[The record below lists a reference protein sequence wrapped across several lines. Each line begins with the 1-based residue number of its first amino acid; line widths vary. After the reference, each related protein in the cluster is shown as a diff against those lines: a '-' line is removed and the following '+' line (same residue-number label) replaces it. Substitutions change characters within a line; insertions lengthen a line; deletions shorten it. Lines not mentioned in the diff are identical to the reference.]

1 MTRAISCVILVAFL
15 VAFPVVDAL
24 AGEVKLR
31 YVLSIYSDMGEGS
44 LTRPEGVACAD
55 KTLAVVADSGN
66 SRLIRYSLVA
76 DKINAES
83 EIKLPGQYPIRLD
96 INSKGEIFVL
106 DGRQRTIA
114 RLGPGGESRGN
125 LEPKDIPFPKAFIPR
140 SLAIDGEDNIYVL
153 DVFSERV
160 LVLNPGGQ
168 YARHI
173 KFPRDYGFFSD
184 VDVNFKGDV
193 LLLDSINAVVYSAP
207 RDAEGFSPLT
217 ESLKDFMNFPTS
229 MTSDRKGTIYISD
242 QNGSGII
249 VIGQDG
255 SYLGRQAGYGWDKN
269 LLYYPSQICVNGEEE
284 IFVADRNNNRVQVY
298 RAGTT
303 D

>member
-1 MTRAISCVILVAFL
+1 M
-15 VAFPVVDAL
+15 

-31 YVLSIYSDMGEGS
+31 YVSSIYTDMADGG
-44 LTRPEGVACAD
+44 LTRPEGVACAE
-55 KTLAVVADSGN
+55 KTFVVVADSAN
-66 SRLIRYSLVA
+66 SRLLRYSLVA
-76 DKINAES
+76 DEIKAEA
-83 EIKLPGQYPIRLD
+83 EIKLPGQYPIRLE

-106 DGRQRTIA
+106 DGRQRSIA
-114 RLGPGGESRGN
+114 RLGPGGEGRGN
-125 LEPKDIPFPKAFIPR
+125 LELKDIPFPRAFIPR

-168 YARHI
+168 YLRHI
-173 KFPRDYGFFSD
+173 KFPPDYGFFSD

-193 LLLDSINAVVYSAP
+193 LLLYSINAVVYSAS
-207 RDAEGFSPLT
+207 RDAKGFSPLT
-217 ESLKDFMNFPTS
+217 RSLKGYLNFPTS
-229 MTSDRKGTIYISD
+229 LTSDKKGTIYLSD

-249 VIGQDG
+249 VIAQDG
-255 SYLGRQAGYGWDKN
+255 SYLGRQTGYGWDKN
-269 LLYYPSQICVNGEEE
+269 LLYYPSQICVNGAEE

-298 RAGTT
+298 RAVKG